1 MQASEI
7 SINLHIRRS
16 CCKSIWHLGLI
27 HLDLRWIFIGIS
39 QISFPVRCPL
49 IFLCTAVHLRRA
61 GIVSGQERYR
71 SARNST
77 IHSHAS
83 VLRRDITV
91 GLLLFRH
98 ILFLLFRGLRRY
110 KSRNHLKCLFSCRS
124 RRNIQ
129 RGRLNRI
136 IYLDHNTFSKI
147 CNLIRFACFQ
157 DFDRSISVS
166 CFCIFTIPIFIFVD
180 GYHFLADNFRISY
193 YTDSIRCIYRK
204 CNAV

>member
-61 GIVSGQERYR
+61 GIVSGYR

-110 KSRNHLKCLFSCRS
+110 KSRNHLKGLFSCCS
-124 RRNIQ
+124 RRRIQ
-129 RGRLNRI
+129 RSRLNRI
-136 IYLDHNTFSKI
+136 LYIDHNIFSKI
-147 CNLIRFACFQ
+147 CNLIWFACFQ
-157 DFDRSISVS
+157 DFDRSITVS
-166 CFCIFTIPIFIFVD
+166 CFGIFTISIFVFVD
-180 GYHFLADNFRISY
+180 GYHLLADNLRISY